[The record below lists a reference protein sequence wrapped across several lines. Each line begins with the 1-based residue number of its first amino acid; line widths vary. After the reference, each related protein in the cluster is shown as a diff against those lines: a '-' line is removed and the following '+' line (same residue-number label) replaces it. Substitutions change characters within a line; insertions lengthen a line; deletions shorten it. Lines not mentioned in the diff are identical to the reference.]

1 MPCRPP
7 AESYF
12 RAGQDRPTAEA
23 GCTANLAQ
31 PSRPSTA
38 PRRLC
43 RVHSRH
49 NGGDSRAW
57 STAAGGP
64 ARGAASARQGLLSA
78 GSPAASRSGCCA
90 GSHAGP
96 TTQVR
101 SEARAGRRNFP
112 AIGRICFRNHQDQ
125 QNYFLEIVDTR
136 SQAAHRRNATALSRA
151 RFLNASGLRSVPS
164 SGVQRCLL
172 TFVPPHPRWR
182 TPGPGAAPY
191 GRRTQRTPKG
201 SRSSTICTRRSARN
215 S

>member
-64 ARGAASARQGLLSA
+64 RAEPPRLGRGYSVLG
-78 GSPAASRSGCCA
+78 
-90 GSHAGP
+90 
-96 TTQVR
+96 
-101 SEARAGRRNFP
+101 
-112 AIGRICFRNHQDQ
+112 
-125 QNYFLEIVDTR
+125 
-136 SQAAHRRNATALSRA
+136 HRRHLDLAVAPA
-151 RFLNASGLRSVPS
+151 VMQ
-164 SGVQRCLL
+164 VQL
-172 TFVPPHPRWR
+172 
-182 TPGPGAAPY
+182 
-191 GRRTQRTPKG
+191 
-201 SRSSTICTRRSARN
+201 RRSAARRELAAATSRRSEEFVSGTTKIN
-215 S
+215 RIIFWKALTHGRRRRIVGTQRRFREQDPSTQAASGQSRALEYNVAF

>member
-57 STAAGGP
+57 SKAAGGP
-64 ARGAASARQGLLSA
+64 RAEPPRLGRGYSVPGHRRHLDLAVAPAVMQVQLRRYAARRELAAT
-78 GSPAASRSGCCA
+78 SR
-90 GSHAGP
+90 
-96 TTQVR
+96 R
-101 SEARAGRRNFP
+101 SEEFVSGTN
-112 AIGRICFRNHQDQ
+112 QDQ

-151 RFLNASGLRSVPS
+151 RSLNASGLRSVPS

-172 TFVPPHPRWR
+172 TSVPPHPRWQ
-182 TPGPGAAPY
+182 TPGRGAAPY

>member
-64 ARGAASARQGLLSA
+64 RAEPPRLGRGYSVPG
-78 GSPAASRSGCCA
+78 
-90 GSHAGP
+90 
-96 TTQVR
+96 
-101 SEARAGRRNFP
+101 
-112 AIGRICFRNHQDQ
+112 
-125 QNYFLEIVDTR
+125 
-136 SQAAHRRNATALSRA
+136 HRRHLDLAVAPA
-151 RFLNASGLRSVPS
+151 VMQ
-164 SGVQRCLL
+164 VQL
-172 TFVPPHPRWR
+172 
-182 TPGPGAAPY
+182 
-191 GRRTQRTPKG
+191 
-201 SRSSTICTRRSARN
+201 RRSAARRELAAATSRRSEEFVSGTTKIN
-215 S
+215 RIIFWKSLTRGRRRRIVGTQRRFREQDPSTQAASGQSRALEYNVAF